1 MLKFSAKMAILY
13 LTLITQQEIRPLD
26 HVPKQ
31 KPHSVER
38 GKLISFFSLRSFDL
52 SKMYILQCYEWRLI
66 DGKLIYNGQPQIHI
80 ILAWIVRAIDE
91 VLKQAKKCLEQ
102 QQAQIHNYF
111 NVDSASNHLRSQK
124 NKKCLG
130 TSTFFFSVLAYCL
143 HKTLRFI
150 VFS

>member
-66 DGKLIYNGQPQIHI
+66 DGKLICNGQPQIHI
-80 ILAWIVRAIDE
+80 ILAIDE